1 MRLYYYVIVFFLM
14 IRRPPGSTRTDTLFP
29 YTTLFRSASGS
40 VERRASCLPLG
51 IAAKGSAALAALCRL
66 GRLYERQL
74 APATRAGRRLSF
86 QVVVLGSTVGAAMLA
101 PAFGSAHHAA
111 CPLRATPAG
120 QAMKGGSRGRRS
132 RTSASG

>member
-1 MRLYYYVIVFFLM
+1 M
-14 IRRPPGSTRTDTLFP
+14 IRRPPRSTRTDTLFP
-29 YTTLFRSASGS
+29 YTTLFRS
-40 VERRASCLPLG
+40 ASCLPLG

-101 PAFGSAHHAA
+101 PAFGSAPHAA

-120 QAMKGGSRGRRS
+120 QARKGGGRGWGSRKSARGGRTR
-132 RTSASG
+132 RTIG

>member
-1 MRLYYYVIVFFLM
+1 M
-14 IRRPPGSTRTDTLFP
+14 IRRPPRSTRTDTLFP
-29 YTTLFRSASGS
+29 YTTLFRS
-40 VERRASCLPLG
+40 ASCLPLG

-132 RTSASG
+132 KIGRAHV

>member
-1 MRLYYYVIVFFLM
+1 M
-14 IRRPPGSTRTDTLFP
+14 IRRPPRSTRTDTLFP
-29 YTTLFRSASGS
+29 YTTLFRS
-40 VERRASCLPLG
+40 ASCLPLG

-120 QAMKGGSRGRRS
+120 QAMKGGSKIG
-132 RTSASG
+132 SASCRERVWQYV